1 VEAKKKYCSGCDS
14 EQYIWKNFE
23 GVKYCKSCWSCH
35 KSNNALQKPKIA
47 PSSSKLK
54 QKSDKQKA
62 IDKAYTLM
70 RTEYMNKNPLCNIK
84 ISGVCTGQACD
95 VHHME
100 GRGIKTL
107 VQATWVATCRE
118 CHSWCHLNSKQARI
132 LGFLK

>member
-1 VEAKKKYCSGCDS
+1 VESKKKYCSGCDS
-14 EQYIWKNFE
+14 EQYIWKNDR

-35 KSNNALQKPKIA
+35 KSKDTTQKPKTT
-47 PSSSKLK
+47 PLSSKLK

-70 RTEYMNKNPLCNIK
+70 RKVYMTQNPLCNIK
-84 ISGVCTGQACD
+84 IPGICTGLSCD

-100 GRGIKTL
+100 GRGIQTL

-118 CHSWCHLNSKQARI
+118 CHSWCHLNPLEARE

>member
-1 VEAKKKYCSGCDS
+1 LEVKKKHCSGCDS

-35 KSNNALQKPKIA
+35 KSNNALQKPKTT

-54 QKSDKQKA
+54 QKSDKQQA

-70 RTEYMNKNPLCNIK
+70 RKAYMTQNPLCNIK
-84 ISGVCTGQACD
+84 IPGVCTGPSCD

-100 GRGIKTL
+100 GRGIQTL
-107 VQATWVATCRE
+107 IQSTWVATCRE
-118 CHSWCHLNSKQARI
+118 CHSWCHLNPLEARE